1 MKILV
6 TGTAGFIG
14 YHLAKKLLERGD
26 EVVGLDNINDYYD
39 VNLKYARLAEL
50 GIDCHASLA
59 VTNECHGDHGAI
71 SETATSQAPRSE
83 CHGERSAAILSSK
96 FPKHKFIKASLEDTN
111 SINNIFETEKFDAV
125 CNLAAQAGVR
135 YSIEN
140 PHAYIQSNV
149 VGFLNILEACRNFG
163 VKNLSYASS
172 SSVYG
177 LNKSQPFKTS
187 DHTDHPISLYAATKK
202 SNEMM
207 AHSYSHLY
215 GIQATGLR
223 FFTVYGEW
231 GRPDMAPMLFADAI
245 LNDRAIKVFNHGNM
259 SRDFTYIDDIVDGI
273 IKVIDNPATAVIASD
288 FAISCEDRLPRSARS
303 DENFA
308 IASDSSV
315 IASDS
320 SVIAS
325 EAWQS
330 KNLPADR
337 STAPYRIYNIGNNS
351 PIQLLDFIKTLEI
364 SLGKEAKKNF
374 MEMQDG
380 DVVSTYADVTD
391 LINDFGY
398 KPETS
403 LEVGVGKFVK
413 WYKSFYGNSK

>member
-50 GIDCHASLA
+50 GINKDLLIKTIP
-59 VTNECHGDHGAI
+59 VV
-71 SETATSQAPRSE
+71 
-83 CHGERSAAILSSK
+83 SSK
-96 FPKHKFIKASLEDTN
+96 YPKHKFVKINLEDTQ
-111 SINNIFETEKFDAV
+111 SINNLFETEKFDAV

-245 LNDRAIKVFNHGNM
+245 LNDRTIKVFNHGNM

-273 IKVIDNPATAVIASD
+273 IKVIDNPAQPWGEAS
-288 FAISCEDRLPRSARS
+288 L
-303 DENFA
+303 
-308 IASDSSV
+308 
-315 IASDS
+315 
-320 SVIAS
+320 
-325 EAWQS
+325 Q
-330 KNLPADR
+330 NLSADR
-337 STAPYRIYNIGNNS
+337 SSAPYRIYNIGNNA
-351 PIQLLDFIKTLEI
+351 PVQLLDFIKTLEKT
-364 SLGKEAKKNF
+364 LGIEAKKNF
-374 MEMQDG
+374 MDMQDG
-380 DVVSTYADVTD
+380 DVVSTYADVSGLMD
-391 LINDFGY
+391 DFGY
-398 KPETS
+398 KPDTS
-403 LEVGVGKFVK
+403 LDVGVEKFVK
-413 WYKSFYGNSK
+413 WYKEFFGLSKV